1 MAKFI
6 KKKVNGLLL
15 VLLFVCAFLPG
26 LLYLIYCS
34 IPTKIPNKAPKNN
47 GVMLRLI
54 GSLLTLAFY
63 VGAAIYYGMEEGL
76 FAAILGVGI
85 GFSAFT
91 FLLVLFSLKAKST
104 GAMTL
109 AAVLSV
115 FTLFITLF
123 LDFFAGII
131 SALWLVIPMIVG
143 IILAFVGIS
152 NGKKQVLYYKYADK
166 EEVVEEN

>member
-63 VGAAIYYGMEEGL
+63 IAAAIYFGMEEGL
-76 FAAILGVGI
+76 LAAILGVGI
-85 GFSAFT
+85 GFSALT

-104 GAMTL
+104 GAITL

-123 LDFFAGII
+123 FDFFAGVI
-131 SALWLVIPMIVG
+131 SSLWLVIPMIVG

-152 NGKKQVLYYKYADK
+152 NGKKQVLYNKYADK